1 MGIRRMW
8 LGLAVA
14 AVGLSVG
21 TGCSSPDDAES
32 EARLAALEAE
42 AEEMDTVLDSVEE
55 RLLGNQAM
63 LQTWQEMGRR
73 HQQVTQLHCQ
83 TADAHMV
90 ALMKHYEKQD
100 EKARQ
105 LKRRRSGS
113 VAAVDTVLTSGK
125 GGSPKRSN

>member
-8 LGLAVA
+8 LGLGVAV
-14 AVGLSVG
+14 VGLSLS
-21 TGCSSPDDAES
+21 TGCMSPSDEAQ
-32 EARLAALEAE
+32 ARLAALEAE
-42 AEEMDTVLDSVEE
+42 GEEMDVVLDNVEE

-83 TADAHMV
+83 TSDAHLT
-90 ALMKHYEKQD
+90 ALMKHYDKQE

-105 LKRRRSGS
+105 MKRRR

-125 GGSPKRSN
+125 SAPRGNN

>member
-8 LGLAVA
+8 LGLAMA
-14 AVGLSVG
+14 AVGLCLG
-21 TGCSSPDDAES
+21 TGCMSPSEEA

-42 AEEMDTVLDSVEE
+42 AEEMDVVLDSVEE

-83 TADAHMV
+83 TSDAHLM
-90 ALMKHYEKQD
+90 ALVQHYDKQE

-105 LKRRRSGS
+105 LKRRRGT
-113 VAAVDTVLTSGK
+113 VAAVDSSVLTSGK
-125 GGSPKRSN
+125 APTLGNN